1 MHLQCLGLSHN
12 TADVALREKLVSVE
26 NGLLDLVSAYSKS
39 VPDISEIAVLST
51 CNRVEIYS
59 VSNDISFSSLEQFIV
74 QHTELSQDEIATR
87 MYRQID
93 MQVVSHLFRVAA
105 GLDSMVLGE
114 PQILGQVTQGYEKA
128 RDAGTT
134 GKILSRLFQMAIHAG
149 KRVRTETALGKHST
163 SIPSIAA
170 KLVMRW
176 HPDLSKT
183 EIVVV
188 GAGEMAELALE
199 ALRKRGASNFHVVSR
214 TLASAC
220 KLADQWEGD
229 ASTMDRLFEVLPC
242 ADILIT
248 SSSAPHSLINK
259 EIASAAMAERPSRP
273 LVIIDIAVPRNV
285 EADVGELPNVHLYDI
300 DALNSDLDDGL
311 KARQREI
318 PKVEA
323 ILDREYL
330 KFKKFV
336 DSLEVVPFI
345 IQLRDH
351 TEAIRRQE
359 LEKVVRKL
367 GKISQEQEEQ
377 ISILTH
383 SIVNKILHRPTV
395 ELQDAVRK
403 DDFDRYLE
411 AARMLFGL
419 DSTVDHGPVGRGD
432 S

>member
-12 TADVALREKLVSVE
+12 TADVALREKLASVDNGFLDFVRVS
-26 NGLLDLVSAYSKS
+26 SKD
-39 VPDISEIAVLST
+39 VPDISEMVVLST

-59 VSNDISFSSLEQFIV
+59 VSSDISFSSLEQLIV
-74 QHTELSQDEIATR
+74 PHTEVSQEDIATH
-87 MYRQID
+87 MYRRID

-114 PQILGQVTQGYEKA
+114 PQILGQVTQGYERA

-134 GKILSRLFQMAIHAG
+134 GKILSRLFQNAIHAG
-149 KRVRTETALGKHST
+149 KRVRTETALGRNST

-170 KLVMRW
+170 KLVMKW
-176 HPDLSKT
+176 HPDLSEI
-183 EIVVV
+183 EIVVL
-188 GAGEMAELALE
+188 GAGEMAELAIE
-199 ALRKRGASNFHVVSR
+199 ALRKRGAMNLHVVSR

-220 KLADQWEGD
+220 QLADRWNGD
-229 ASTMDRLFEVLPC
+229 ASTMDMLLEVLPR
-242 ADILIT
+242 ADVLIS

-259 EIASAAMAERPSRP
+259 EIASDAMTERPSRP
-273 LVIIDIAVPRNV
+273 LVIIDIAVPRDV
-285 EADVGELPNVHLYDI
+285 EADVGDVPNIHLYDI

-311 KARQREI
+311 NARQREI

-323 ILDREYL
+323 ILDQEYL
-330 KFKKFV
+330 KFKKFS

-367 GKISQEQEEQ
+367 GEISQEQEEQ
-377 ISILTH
+377 ISTLTH
-383 SIVNKILHRPTV
+383 SIVNKILHSPTV
-395 ELQDAVRK
+395 GLQDAVRE

-419 DSTVDHGPVGRGD
+419 DSSVEQGPAG
-432 S
+432 

>member
-1 MHLQCLGLSHN
+1 
-12 TADVALREKLVSVE
+12 
-26 NGLLDLVSAYSKS
+26 
-39 VPDISEIAVLST
+39 
-51 CNRVEIYS
+51 
-59 VSNDISFSSLEQFIV
+59 
-74 QHTELSQDEIATR
+74 
-87 MYRQID
+87 MYRRID

-128 RDAGTT
+128 QNAGTT
-134 GKILSRLFQMAIHAG
+134 GKILSRLFQNAIHAG
-149 KRVRTETALGKHST
+149 KRVRTETALGRHST

-170 KLVMRW
+170 KLVMKW
-176 HPDLSKT
+176 HPDLS
-183 EIVVV
+183 EIEILVL
-188 GAGEMAELALE
+188 GAGEMAELAIE
-199 ALRKRGASNFHVVSR
+199 ALRKRGAMNLHVVSR

-220 KLADQWEGD
+220 KLADRWSGD
-229 ASTMDRLFEVLPC
+229 ASTMDGLFEVLPR
-242 ADILIT
+242 ADVLIS

-259 EIASAAMAERPSRP
+259 EIASDAMTERPSRP
-273 LVIIDIAVPRNV
+273 LVIIDIAVPRDV
-285 EADVGELPNVHLYDI
+285 EADVGDVPNIHLYDI
-300 DALNSDLDDGL
+300 DALNSDLNDGL

-323 ILDREYL
+323 ILDQEYL
-330 KFKKFV
+330 KFKKFS
-336 DSLEVVPFI
+336 DALEVVPFI

-367 GKISQEQEEQ
+367 GEISQEQEEQ
-377 ISILTH
+377 ISTLTH

-395 ELQDAVRK
+395 GLQDAVRE

-411 AARMLFGL
+411 AARILFGL
-419 DSTVDHGPVGRGD
+419 DSSVEQGPAGRRN

>member
-1 MHLQCLGLSHN
+1 
-12 TADVALREKLVSVE
+12 
-26 NGLLDLVSAYSKS
+26 
-39 VPDISEIAVLST
+39 
-51 CNRVEIYS
+51 
-59 VSNDISFSSLEQFIV
+59 
-74 QHTELSQDEIATR
+74 
-87 MYRQID
+87 MYRRID

-134 GKILSRLFQMAIHAG
+134 GKILSRLFQNAIHAG
-149 KRVRTETALGKHST
+149 KRVRTETALGRNST

-170 KLVMRW
+170 KLVMKW
-176 HPDLSKT
+176 HPDLSEI
-183 EIVVV
+183 EIVVL
-188 GAGEMAELALE
+188 GAGEMAELAIE
-199 ALRKRGASNFHVVSR
+199 ALRKRGAMNLHVVSR

-220 KLADQWEGD
+220 QLADRWNGD
-229 ASTMDRLFEVLPC
+229 ASTMDTLLEVLPR
-242 ADILIT
+242 ADVLIS

-259 EIASAAMAERPSRP
+259 EIASDAMAERPSRP
-273 LVIIDIAVPRNV
+273 LVIIDIAVPRDV
-285 EADVGELPNVHLYDI
+285 EADVGDLPSIHLYDI

-311 KARQREI
+311 NARQREI

-323 ILDREYL
+323 ILDQEYL
-330 KFKKFV
+330 KFKKFS

-367 GKISQEQEEQ
+367 GEISQEQEEQ
-377 ISILTH
+377 ISTLTH
-383 SIVNKILHRPTV
+383 SIVNKILHSPTV
-395 ELQDAVRK
+395 GLQDAVRE

-411 AARMLFGL
+411 AARILFGL
-419 DSTVDHGPVGRGD
+419 DSSVEQGPAG
-432 S
+432 